1 MNTLIY
7 YSFNVIIFAAVVLIV
22 GLIKPKWIF
31 LWMDK
36 PSRIGVVAIAG
47 ALVMAG
53 MVMFG
58 EGNKQM
64 QQEKA
69 KATATAVQPQA
80 EVPNVAPA
88 AAAPAAKP
96 ATP

>member
-7 YSFNVIIFAAVVLIV
+7 YSFNILGLSILVLII
-22 GLIKPKWIF
+22 GMIKPKWIF

-36 PSRIGVVAIAG
+36 PGRMPVAFIAAVLFMIGAI
-47 ALVMAG
+47 
-53 MVMFG
+53 MFG

-69 KATATAVQPQA
+69 LQTKPQAVQPSA
-80 EVPNVAPA
+80 EVPVPVPSALPA
-88 AAAPAAKP
+88 APGK
-96 ATP
+96 